1 MHWRRLA
8 IGLLGVAAAGV
19 ALPAQ
24 QPPVPRALACD
35 ASVEGRKG
43 DPNTYR
49 LRGDRCEGTYEQKVS
64 GSSRL
69 LIASVVESFEA
80 IDDSSA
86 APLEV
91 EWTPPAPQPVA
102 LRAYSIRP
110 GLFYRMETVRPAPA
124 TSYTWPTDILR
135 ALDITNADIGVVG
148 TTSMQVGAK
157 QQAVIVPLR
166 ISQRKPAARSA
177 RSARYRVTVWPSQE
191 LADVFVTVA
200 LLGADGKPK
209 TYVQRDENIAFGFY
223 PAERGIDIPLKA
235 LTTRGVYLVRVGAT
249 LASGGSAT
257 ETITLY
263 HAGQ

>member
-1 MHWRRLA
+1 MFWRRLP
-8 IGLLGVAAAGV
+8 IGLLGLAAAGF

-24 QPPVPRALACD
+24 QPPVPETLVCD
-35 ASVEGRKG
+35 GAVEGRKG

-49 LRGDRCEGTYEQKVS
+49 LRGDRCEGTYAQKVS

-80 IDDSSA
+80 IDDSS
-86 APLEV
+86 PLSLNV
-91 EWTPPAPQPVA
+91 AWTPTPQPVA

-110 GLFYRMETVRPAPA
+110 NLFYRMETVRPAPA
-124 TSYTWPTDILR
+124 TTYAWPTDVIR

-148 TTSMQVGAK
+148 TTSRDVGGT
-157 QQAVIVPLR
+157 QRTVVVPLR
-166 ISQRKPAARSA
+166 ISQKRAAVRST
-177 RSARYRVTVWPSQE
+177 RYRVTVWPSQE
-191 LADVFVTVA
+191 LKDVFVTVA

-209 TYVQRDENIAFGFY
+209 TYVQRDENIAYGFY
-223 PAERGIDIPLKA
+223 PAERGIDITLKA
-235 LTTRGVYLVRVGAT
+235 LTTRGAYLVRVGAT

-257 ETITLY
+257 EQFTLY

>member
-8 IGLLGVAAAGV
+8 IGLLGLAPGSFE
-19 ALPAQ
+19 LLGQ
-24 QPPVPRALACD
+24 QPPAPKALVCD
-35 ASVEGRKG
+35 SAVEGRKG

-86 APLEV
+86 LPLKV
-91 EWTPPAPQPVA
+91 EWTTPAPQAVA
-102 LRAYSIRP
+102 IRAYSIRP
-110 GLFYRMETVRPAPA
+110 SLFYRMETVRPVST
-124 TSYTWPTDILR
+124 TSYTWPTDVLH

-148 TTSMQVGAK
+148 TSSMQIGTG
-157 QQAVIVPLR
+157 QQPVVVPLR
-166 ISQRKPAARSA
+166 ISQRKPATRST
-177 RSARYRVTVWPSQE
+177 RYRVTVWPSQE
-191 LADVFVTVA
+191 LKDVFVTVA
-200 LLGADGKPK
+200 LLGPDGKPK
-209 TYVQRDENIAFGFY
+209 TYVQHDENIAFGFY
-223 PAERGIDIPLKA
+223 PAERGVEIPLKA
-235 LTTRGVYLVRVGAT
+235 LTTRGAYLVRIGAT

-257 ETITLY
+257 EQFTLY